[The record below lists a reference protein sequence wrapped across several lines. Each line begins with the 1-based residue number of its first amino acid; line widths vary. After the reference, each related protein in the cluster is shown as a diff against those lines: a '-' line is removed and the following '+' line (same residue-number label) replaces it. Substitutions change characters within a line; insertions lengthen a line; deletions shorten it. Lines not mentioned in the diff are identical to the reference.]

1 MGQPH
6 NCHVGTFDTEGIL
19 FLRLWQNVGD
29 NKGPKEKVYA
39 FSVKQ
44 TLSVKLM
51 TVRRLVVSSVLPRKL
66 HVCPGG
72 SNSSR
77 FPTEHIE
84 GTGKMQKI
92 TRESSCGSQKTSPK
106 QSQRL
111 TVRH

>member
-6 NCHVGTFDTEGIL
+6 NCHMGTFDIEGIL
-19 FLRLWQNVGD
+19 FLGLWQNVGD
-29 NKGPKEKVYA
+29 SKGPRQKVYA

-44 TLSVKLM
+44 ALSVKLM
-51 TVRRLVVSSVLPRKL
+51 TVHRLVVPLVLPRKV

-77 FPTEHIE
+77 FPIEYIE

-92 TRESSCGSQKTSPK
+92 TRESLVGVKTSPK

>member
-6 NCHVGTFDTEGIL
+6 NCHVGAFDIEGIL
-19 FLRLWQNVGD
+19 FLGMWQNVGD
-29 NKGPKEKVYA
+29 SKGPRQKVYA

-44 TLSVKLM
+44 ALSVKLM
-51 TVRRLVVSSVLPRKL
+51 TVHRLVVSSVLPRKV

-92 TRESSCGSQKTSPK
+92 TRKVPVG
-106 QSQRL
+106 
-111 TVRH
+111 VRRPVPNKVRDSL